1 MRFRGVRR
9 LAMVVAATALGAA
22 CDPTPVQT
30 ASGASQSS
38 GGEGTNRPR
47 RAANDPPEMV
57 EAGHQRFNT
66 ACLRCHGPESPGGM
80 LNNRDFTNER
90 LEVALHAGSDNGGL
104 IPAVAP
110 NDLRPEH
117 LPALRAYLRSVGA
130 LRVE

>member
-1 MRFRGVRR
+1 MRIGGVQR
-9 LAMVVAATALGAA
+9 VVVMAVAVVLGAA
-22 CDPTPVQT
+22 CDPTPIQN
-30 ASGASQSS
+30 ASGASSSS
-38 GGEGTNRPR
+38 GGTGGPR
-47 RAANDPPEMV
+47 RVANDPPEMV

-80 LNNRDFTNER
+80 LNNRDVTNER
-90 LEVALHAGSDNGGL
+90 LEASLHAGSDNGGL

-110 NDLRPEH
+110 SDLREEH